1 MILKWGD
8 FFSTSRRRFV
18 RRKWPK
24 WLVPICIS
32 NPSLVSYF
40 VAVCITPALFTKI
53 SNLLYFD
60 LNSFTNNL
68 TELRSERF
76 NFKNYADPAR
86 TSFTIF
92 AASFPL
98 FSLNAWTTVA
108 PALATSF
115 AVSKPIPVFAPVMI
129 MT

>member
-1 MILKWGD
+1 M
-8 FFSTSRRRFV
+8 
-18 RRKWPK
+18 
-24 WLVPICIS
+24 
-32 NPSLVSYF
+32 
-40 VAVCITPALFTKI
+40 

-68 TELRSERF
+68 TELKSERS

-86 TSFTIF
+86 TSFTIL

-98 FSLNAWTTVA
+98 FSSLHASTTVA
-108 PALATSF
+108 PALAISF
-115 AVSKPIPVFAPVMI
+115 AVSKPIPVLAPVMM